1 VKAATRREAVAL
13 AVAAV
18 AFAHTPPAAAQA
30 RSGSA
35 PPLQLQAPD
44 SIEWRESGPD
54 MAFATVAGDPS
65 VEGAPYGLL
74 ARLEDGAWIPP
85 HWHPEAKHILVLSGV
100 LLIGTGASGDPGDA
114 LPLAAGGATTVP
126 AETVHYEG
134 ARGRTVVLFYGDGP
148 LTTTFVDAGG

>member
-74 ARLEDGAWIPP
+74 ARLRQFFGLRTRSAWMYR
-85 HWHPEAKHILVLSGV
+85 HWQIC
-100 LLIGTGASGDPGDA
+100 
-114 LPLAAGGATTVP
+114 
-126 AETVHYEG
+126 
-134 ARGRTVVLFYGDGP
+134 
-148 LTTTFVDAGG
+148 